1 MYSKPISVQHSV
13 AIQWLNCVWLCNP
26 MNCSTPGLPVL
37 HYLLE
42 FVQTHVHWVND
53 AISSSVTPFSFC
65 SQSFPASGS
74 FPVIWLFAWGDQSIG
89 VSASASV
96 LPVNIQGWF
105 PLGLTSLS
113 SLLSKGPSR
122 VFFNSTVQK
131 HQFFR
136 AHFSLYSNS
145 HSHMWLSIALTLHSF
160 VSKVMS
166 LLFNTLSK
174 FVIGFFPRNIC
185 LLLLTIHIDFGAQEN
200 NIEHGDYS

>member
-1 MYSKPISVQHSV
+1 MYSNPISVEHSV

-53 AISSSVTPFSFC
+53 AISSSVALFSFC
-65 SQSFPASGS
+65 SQSVPASGS
-74 FPVIWLFAWGDQSIG
+74 FPIIWLFAWGDQSIG

-136 AHFSLYSNS
+136 AHFSLYS
-145 HSHMWLSIALTLHSF
+145 LIA
-160 VSKVMS
+160 
-166 LLFNTLSK
+166 
-174 FVIGFFPRNIC
+174 IC
-185 LLLLTIHIDFGAQEN
+185 
-200 NIEHGDYS
+200 DYP